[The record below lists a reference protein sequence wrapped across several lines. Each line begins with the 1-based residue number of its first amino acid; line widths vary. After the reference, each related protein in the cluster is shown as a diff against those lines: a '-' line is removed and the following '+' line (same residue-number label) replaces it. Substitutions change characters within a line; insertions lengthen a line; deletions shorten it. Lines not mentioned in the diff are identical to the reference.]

1 VSEVTT
7 RIGKAVI
14 TQGRPRLRERLTT
27 LVPGIASPGPALEPG
42 WGYDVDAAVHR
53 AIVVV
58 DIAESTAPI
67 RRNSDRVLIRHAM
80 YQSLTGAFRRRDW
93 LRCYH
98 EDRGDGVLLLVHP
111 RVPKGWL
118 VTVLPGKIEAILAE
132 HNAMVAEQYP
142 GRAAAAQVR
151 LRVAINA
158 GEVTFDE
165 HGVVGAAIDD
175 TFRLADAEPLKSAFA
190 TSPDVCALIVSDW
203 FFRDVV
209 FHHADAQ
216 PDRFQ
221 HIDCRVKQTPLSAWM
236 RTMRTPVPAL
246 ARKDQPRPE
255 RRRPVP
261 AITLQET
268 A

>member
-1 VSEVTT
+1 VSALM
-7 RIGKAVI
+7 RQAVV
-14 TQGRPRLRERLTT
+14 TQGRPRLRERLNT
-27 LVPGIASPGPALEPG
+27 LVPGITGPSPAFEPG
-42 WGYDVDAAVHR
+42 WGYDLDDAVHR

-67 RRNSDRVLIRHAM
+67 RRNSDRVLMRQAM
-80 YQSLTGAFRRRDW
+80 YRSLTGAFRRRDW
-93 LRCYH
+93 QKCYH

-118 VTVLPGKIEAILAE
+118 VTVLPDKIEAALIE

-151 LRVAINA
+151 LRVAVSA

-165 HGVVGAAIDD
+165 HGVVGQAIDE
-175 TFRLADAEPLKSAFA
+175 TFRLAEAEPLKNAFA
-190 TSPDVCALIVSDW
+190 PSPDVCALIVSDW

-209 FHHADAQ
+209 FQHADAR
-216 PDRFQ
+216 PDSYQ
-221 HIDCRVKQTPLSAWM
+221 HIDCRVKQTSLSAWM
-236 RTMRTPVPAL
+236 RTPVPTL
-246 ARKDQPRPE
+246 ARKEQVHQGPP
-255 RRRPVP
+255 
-261 AITLQET
+261 ITLRET